1 MAKNYNRSDYALN
14 KYSASIVY
22 SCPATGR
29 ALKRRRGPRKVVRLF
44 GERRSNKASEL
55 FAFRRKRASGVCSDD
70 VSRRNQWGHP
80 GENRTGGGSP
90 VELIAVSRKMRP
102 FSVEGC

>member
-1 MAKNYNRSDYALN
+1 MEGLPAESNDLMGRGGEEEWRS
-14 KYSASIVY
+14 
-22 SCPATGR
+22 
-29 ALKRRRGPRKVVRLF
+29 KR
-44 GERRSNKASEL
+44 
-55 FAFRRKRASGVCSDD
+55 AFRRWAETIQRSHSDD